1 MAMNKSLLYLS
12 VISLA
17 VTSCGDFLDTVPDDR
32 IELDSKDKVTK
43 MLVSAYPTISTMLIS
58 ELSSDNATDN
68 GAQYD
73 TYGQVCGD
81 AYQWKDITTD
91 DTDAPKSVWDAHYN
105 AIAAANQA
113 LAAIERLGGGEE
125 YNAQKGEALICRAF
139 AHFQLANLFCM
150 PYDATKADNTLGIPY
165 STEPETEVLPDG
177 IERGTL
183 AHTYEMIDKDIEEG
197 LPLINDDIY
206 TVPKYHFN
214 QKAAYAFAARFNLY
228 YHRYDKVIEYADK
241 VLGSNPAASVR
252 NWKSFSELATD
263 FELRCNSYVSATE
276 PCNLMLLAASSSW
289 PYVQGPYGIGL
300 RYGNSY
306 DIMLNEVLPGPWGAY
321 NKLYMSNGIWGFEQ
335 KYSLPKLLGYFE
347 YTDKTA
353 GIGYLHLVN
362 VAFSTDELLLCRA
375 EAKLLKTPQDIDGA
389 VDDIN
394 ILLNSMAG
402 MTLTKE
408 QIINYFTAR
417 PYMPLHIKTSNQR
430 SIKKEL
436 HPQGFSIPD
445 SDTENLIQ
453 CVLHLRRVSTVH
465 EGLRWNDIK
474 RFGIELAHPR
484 SGKSDDE
491 LLVDDPRRAVQIP
504 QEVIAAGLEANPRNN

>member
-1 MAMNKSLLYLS
+1 MNKALLY
-12 VISLA
+12 ISAIALTVSA
-17 VTSCGDFLDTVPDDR
+17 CDGFLDTVPDDR
-32 IELDSKDKVTK
+32 IEIDSKDKVTK
-43 MLVSAYPTISTMLIS
+43 MLVSAYPTASTILIS
-58 ELSSDNATDN
+58 ELSSDNTTDN

-81 AYQWKDITTD
+81 AYQWNDITSD
-91 DTDAPKSVWDAHYN
+91 DTDAPKSIWDAHYN
-105 AIAAANQA
+105 AIASANQA
-113 LAAIERLGGGEE
+113 LKAIEELGGGAD
-125 YNAQKGEALICRAF
+125 YDAQRGEALICRAF

-150 PYDATKADNTLGIPY
+150 PYDAATADKTLGIPY
-165 STEPETEVLPDG
+165 TVEPETEVQPDG
-177 IERGTL
+177 VERGTL
-183 AHTYEMIDKDIEEG
+183 AHTYEMIDKDIEEA

-228 YHRYDKVIEYADK
+228 YHKLDKVIEYADK
-241 VLGSNPAASVR
+241 VLGQNPAASVR
-252 NWKSFSELATD
+252 DWKAFSSLATD
-263 FELRCNSYVSATE
+263 FELRCNAYISSDE
-276 PCNLMLLAASSSW
+276 PCNLLLLTANTSW
-289 PYVQGPYGIGL
+289 PYVQGPYAIGL

-335 KYSLPKLLGYFE
+335 KYSVPKFLGYFE

-389 VDDIN
+389 VEDMN
-394 ILLNSMAG
+394 VLMNSMAG
-402 MTLTKE
+402 IHLTAQ
-408 QIINYFTAR
+408 QIINYFSAKS
-417 PYMPLHIKTSNQR
+417 YMPLHLKKSNQR

-436 HPQGFSIPD
+436 HPQGFQIPD

-453 CVLHLRRVSTVH
+453 CLLHLRRVTTVH

-474 RFGIELAHPR
+474 RYGIEYSHPR
-484 SGKSDDE
+484 SRQSDDE

-504 QEVIAAGLEANPRNN
+504 QEVIAAGLEANPRNK